1 MDRRALEKEQAEAR
15 RRGVRGGAI
24 LTEKCLLQRQQMS
37 EVQEEERERSVDS
50 SPAVTG
56 SQVER
61 QSVGAGGR

>member
-1 MDRRALEKEQAEAR
+1 MDRRALEKQQAEAR
-15 RRGVRGGAI
+15 GRGVRGSAI

>member
-1 MDRRALEKEQAEAR
+1 MDRRALEKQQAEAR
-15 RRGVRGGAI
+15 GRGVRGGAI

-37 EVQEEERERSVDS
+37 DDQEEERERSVDS

-56 SQVER
+56 SQVGR